1 MDYDTI
7 ILGGGLTGLFVGYK
21 LSKKGRKILIIEK
34 SKELGGLLGSFE
46 TRGCPIEKYY
56 HHVFKMDK
64 NFTQLVKELDIEGF
78 GWNKSDLG
86 FYTDGEIHD
95 MSTPFHLGTFSPLK
109 LSEKIQFVLLAL
121 KMKTS
126 KDFKKLDKITAK
138 EWLIKNSSEGLYN
151 KFFRP
156 LLRSKYGDNSK
167 KASAA
172 WFIERI
178 NLRTTGGL
186 GKENLGYI
194 ECGFQKLIDRLE
206 ERIIENGGEII
217 KSKTAS
223 KLLIKN
229 QKIEGVILGRKQLKS
244 KYVVST
250 IPLPELA
257 KFKEL
262 PDDYREKILSLRYQ
276 GAICLILGL
285 KRSLSRFYWT
295 NIIDDSLI
303 GAIIEHTNLQPIEN
317 YKDHVVYLASYPDYN
332 SNLWKFSGKKVF
344 ERYFDALK
352 EIFPEITKKD
362 VKWWK
367 LARDINA
374 GIVYETGYQ
383 KKKVG
388 NKTPIENFV
397 IGGMFNHYPDRSIE
411 GTLVVGNRILE
422 LIEN

>member
-1 MDYDTI
+1 MEYDTI

-21 LSKKGRKILIIEK
+21 LSKKGKKIIIIEK
-34 SKELGGLLGSFE
+34 SKELGGLLGSLK

-56 HHVFKMDK
+56 HHVFKTDK
-64 NFTQLVKELDIEGF
+64 NFLELVDEIGIEGF

-86 FYTDGEIHD
+86 FYTDGKIHD
-95 MSTPFHLGTFSPLK
+95 MSTPFHLGTFSPLN
-109 LSEKIQFVLLAL
+109 LLEKIQFVLLAL

-126 KDFKKLDKITAK
+126 KDFEKLDKITAK
-138 EWLIKNSSEGLYN
+138 EWIIGNSSKGLYN

-156 LLRSKYGDNSK
+156 LLESKYGDNSK

-178 NLRTTGGL
+178 NMRTSGGL

-194 ECGFQKLIDRLE
+194 ECGFQQLIDRLE
-206 ERIIENGGEII
+206 EEILRNGGEIL
-217 KSKTAS
+217 KSKSAS

-229 QKIEGVILGRKQLKS
+229 KAIQGVSLGRKKIKS

-262 PDDYREKILSLRYQ
+262 PEKYRKRITSLKYQ
-276 GAICLILGL
+276 GAMCLLLGL
-285 KRSLSRFYWT
+285 KKSLSDFYWT

-317 YKDHVVYLASYPDYN
+317 YKDKVVYLASYPNYSSD
-332 SNLWKFSGKKVF
+332 LWKMSDKEVF
-344 ERYFDALK
+344 EEYFTDLRK
-352 EIFPEITKKD
+352 IFPEIKKKD
-362 VKWWK
+362 VNWWK
-367 LARDINA
+367 LAKDTNA
-374 GIVYETGYQ
+374 GILYETGYQ
-383 KKKVG
+383 KKRVG
-388 NKTPIENFV
+388 NKTPVKNLV
-397 IGGMFNHYPDRSIE
+397 IGGMFNHYPDRSVE
-411 GTLVVGNRILE
+411 GALVVGNKILE